1 MYHGMPEDAKLRVI
15 ANRSGQKMAHVVTVW
30 VCLLDAASR
39 HKNRGTVE
47 VDSEQIAVVQDID
60 QSIVEA
66 ILQAFRE
73 KNMIGED
80 NRLTKWDTRQ
90 YLSEAERAKKYR
102 EGKKE
107 EEASA
112 NESSHAV
119 TPRHTPSHEAVT
131 SNAESRK
138 NGKKAPDTDSR
149 VQIADTES
157 RITEGKADAEK
168 EADLDQKKSD
178 KRLKTH
184 TEKRERE
191 REKQQ
196 SGEQA
201 AASPQS
207 KNHPQQP
214 ALEQMLDIWNTEVQ
228 SKLTKGQAAKLTAR
242 RKEQMACRWK
252 EDFQQDIRAW
262 RYYCEIIANS
272 QFCLGKREG
281 KEGKAWTI
289 DLSWAV
295 ASSDHVARIMEGGFS
310 GGNHPPK
317 PPACNVPE
325 LVLAWD
331 TVLEAFQ
338 QKYGKPTCRS
348 WLGNTTITRMQR
360 ICDGPVVTLLCPSPF
375 VREWLT
381 QHYLPDITRWFVEA
395 TRNDARVNR
404 VELITE
410 G

>member
-1 MYHGMPEDAKLRVI
+1 MPEDAKLRVI
-15 ANRSGQKMAHVVTVW
+15 ANRSDQKMTHVVTVW
-30 VCLLDAASR
+30 LCVLDAASR

-80 NRLTKWDTRQ
+80 NRLTKWETRQ

-107 EEASA
+107 EGAPA
-112 NESSHAV
+112 NEPSPAV
-119 TPRHTPSHEAVT
+119 TPRHAPSHEGVT
-131 SNAESRK
+131 DNAESRE
-138 NGKKAPDTDSR
+138 NDKKAPDTDSR
-149 VQIADTES
+149 VQNAEAEGRIAES
-157 RITEGKADAEK
+157 KPDSEK

-191 REKQQ
+191 REKQKI
-196 SGEQA
+196 GGQA
-201 AASPQS
+201 ADLPQS
-207 KNHPQQP
+207 ENHPLQP
-214 ALEQMLDIWNTEVQ
+214 ILEQM
-228 SKLTKGQAAKLTAR
+228 LTAR
-242 RKEQMACRWK
+242 RKEQMACRWQ

-262 RYYCEIIANS
+262 RYYCEIIGASN
-272 QFCLGKREG
+272 FCLGKREG
-281 KEGKAWTI
+281 REGKAWTI

-317 PPACNVPE
+317 PPACNVIALQE
-325 LVLAWD
+325 AWD
-331 TVLEAFQ
+331 SVLRSFE
-338 QKYGKPTCRS
+338 QKYGKPSCRS
-348 WLGNTTITRMQR
+348 WLANT
-360 ICDGPVVTLLCPSPF
+360 VVTNTKSHSGGALVTLQCPNKFS
-375 VREWLT
+375 REWLT
-381 QHYLPDITRWFVEA
+381 QHYLADLTHWFSEA
-395 TRNDARVNR
+395 TKTGARVTAI
-404 VELITE
+404 ELTTE

>member
-1 MYHGMPEDAKLRVI
+1 MNIEWYRVYHGMPEDAKLRVI
-15 ANRSGQKMAHVVTVW
+15 ANRSGQKMTHVVTVW
-30 VCLLDAASR
+30 LCLLDAASR
-39 HKNRGTVE
+39 HKTRGTVE

-60 QSIVEA
+60 QSIVEK

-73 KNMIGED
+73 KNMIGSD
-80 NRLTKWDTRQ
+80 KRLTGWEKRQ
-90 YLSEAERAKKYR
+90 YASDAERAKKYR
-102 EGKKE
+102 DGKKE
-107 EEASA
+107 DDAPG
-112 NESSHAV
+112 NVVTCRHA
-119 TPRHTPSHEAVT
+119 PSQHADT
-131 SNAESRK
+131 NHDESRK
-138 NGKKAPDTDSR
+138 NGKKAPDTENR
-149 VQIADTES
+149 VQIADTEV
-157 RITEGKADAEK
+157 RNTEATPDLEKKADS
-168 EADLDQKKSD
+168 DQKKSD
-178 KRLKTH
+178 KKRSTH

-191 REKQQ
+191 REKQTTGADAGSSQ
-196 SGEQA
+196 NQI
-201 AASPQS
+201 
-207 KNHPQQP
+207 
-214 ALEQMLDIWNTEVQ
+214 LEQMLGIWNAEVQ
-228 SKLTKGQAAKLTAR
+228 SKLTKGQNAKLTAK
-242 RKEQMACRWK
+242 RKEQMLCRWQ

-262 RYYCEIIANS
+262 RYYCEIIGAS

-317 PPACNVPE
+317 PPVCNVPE

-338 QKYGKPTCRS
+338 QKHGKAACRS
-348 WLGNTTITRMQR
+348 WLGNTVITRMQR
-360 ICDGPVVTLLCPSPF
+360 ICDGPVVSLLCPSAF

-381 QHYLPDITRWFVEA
+381 QHYLADITRWFVEA